1 VTFSLCVK
9 GLEHA
14 YRQYKNDI
22 FFSIGFQYMST
33 NKGPS
38 ENNAPISAVSADQT
52 NERKQKFVKN
62 GKLTLLSL
70 CIGSFL
76 LLIVLILFSGDKT
89 AIAFA
94 DEQSMVIENAKVNV
108 QVLSIQSTYTKRRK
122 VYGLIESA
130 QQANLAFELSG
141 IIEKTRVVEGEI
153 VKKGQ
158 ILAILDK
165 QRLFAQKKELD
176 AVLLRA
182 EADARLASLSATRT
196 AELVKKRLEPEQR
209 LDEANAGLD
218 VANALVNE
226 VRAKQ
231 ESLDVELQKSSLVA
245 PFNGQIVQ
253 QLLDSGT
260 VVSSGQPVFSLMAEL
275 DLEARIGLPTQSS
288 LVLNLGEPYAL
299 SYQDE
304 TLPSILT
311 SLAKQRNR
319 ATRAIDAVFK
329 VDSQAAQKFYLM
341 PGDLVS
347 LSVDVQI
354 QKQGAWIPISALS
367 NGVRGLWTLF
377 VIDKLSGSQV
387 IQPRSVYVEYMEQDR
402 AFVSGAIVQGE
413 LLVVSGLHRLTPNQL
428 VQNIHVLSTAR
439 N

>member
-1 VTFSLCVK
+1 MI
-9 GLEHA
+9 
-14 YRQYKNDI
+14 N
-22 FFSIGFQYMST
+22 
-33 NKGPS
+33 NKGTAD
-38 ENNAPISAVSADQT
+38 NNASSSDISAGQPNDGALVDSHKLV
-52 NERKQKFVKN
+52 NK
-62 GKLTLLSL
+62 GKLALLAL

-94 DEQSMVIENAKVNV
+94 DKQSMVIENARVNV
-108 QVLSIQSTYTKRRK
+108 QVLSIQPAYTKQRK

-130 QQANLAFELSG
+130 QQANIAFELSG
-141 IIEKTRVVEGEI
+141 VIEQTRAVEGER

-158 ILAILDK
+158 ILATLGK

-182 EADARLASLSATRT
+182 EADARLASLSAKRT
-196 AELVKKRLEPEQR
+196 VELVKKRLEPEQR
-209 LDEANAGLD
+209 LDEAKAALD
-218 VANALVNE
+218 AANALVNE
-226 VRAKQ
+226 VRAKH
-231 ESLDVELQKSSLVA
+231 ESLDVELQKSSLIA
-245 PFNGQIVQ
+245 PFDGQLVQ

-260 VVSSGQPVFSLMAEL
+260 VVSSGQPVFSLIAEL
-275 DLEARIGLPTQSS
+275 NLEARIGLPTQSP
-288 LVLNLGEPYAL
+288 LALNVGAPYEL
-299 SYQDE
+299 IYEDE
-304 TLPSILT
+304 TLPSILI
-311 SLAKQRNR
+311 SIAKQRNR
-319 ATRAIDAVFK
+319 ATRAVDAVFEI
-329 VDSQAAQKFYLM
+329 DSQAAQKSYLM

-377 VIDKLSGSQV
+377 VIDKSSGSQI
-387 IQPRSVYVEYMEQDR
+387 IQARSVYVEYLEQDR

-428 VQNIHVLSTAR
+428 VQNIHMLNTPR

>member
-1 VTFSLCVK
+1 M
-9 GLEHA
+9 
-14 YRQYKNDI
+14 
-22 FFSIGFQYMST
+22 SINSGPDDNKAST
-33 NKGPS
+33 S
-38 ENNAPISAVSADQT
+38 DLSAEQA
-52 NERKQKFVKN
+52 NERKLGDGYNFEKN
-62 GKLTLLSL
+62 GKLALLFL

-76 LLIVLILFSGDKT
+76 LLTVLILFSGDKA

-94 DEQSMVIENAKVNV
+94 DEQLMIIEDAKVNV
-108 QVLSIQSTYTKRRK
+108 QVLSIQSAYTKQRK

-130 QQANLAFELSG
+130 QQADLAFELSG
-141 IIEKTRVVEGEI
+141 VIEKTRAVEGER

-158 ILAILDK
+158 ILATLDK

-176 AVLLRA
+176 AVLIRA
-182 EADARLASLSATRT
+182 EADARLASLSAKRT

-209 LDEANAGLD
+209 LDEAKAGLD
-218 VANALVNE
+218 AANALVNE
-226 VRAKQ
+226 VLAKH
-231 ESLDVELQKSSLVA
+231 ESLEVELRKSSLVA
-245 PFNGQIVQ
+245 PFDGQLVQ

-275 DLEARIGLPTQSS
+275 DLEARIGLPTQSP
-288 LVLNLGEPYAL
+288 LALNVGASYGL
-299 SYQDE
+299 SYEGE
-304 TLPSILT
+304 TLPSILI
-311 SLAKQRNR
+311 SIAKQRNR
-319 ATRAIDAVFK
+319 ATRAVDAVFK
-329 VDSQAAQKFYLM
+329 IDSQAAQKHYLM

-377 VIDKLSGSQV
+377 VIDKSSGSQV

-413 LLVVSGLHRLTPNQL
+413 LLVTSGLHRLTPNQL
-428 VQNIHVLSTAR
+428 VKNIHVLNTAR

>member
-1 VTFSLCVK
+1 M
-9 GLEHA
+9 
-14 YRQYKNDI
+14 I
-22 FFSIGFQYMST
+22 T
-33 NKGPS
+33 NKGPAD
-38 ENNAPISAVSADQT
+38 NNASSSDISAGQPNDRALVDSHKLV
-52 NERKQKFVKN
+52 NK
-62 GKLTLLSL
+62 GKLALLVL

-94 DEQSMVIENAKVNV
+94 DKQSMVIENAKVNV
-108 QVLSIQSTYTKRRK
+108 QVLSIQPAYTKQRK

-141 IIEKTRVVEGEI
+141 VIEQIRAVEGER

-158 ILAILDK
+158 ILATLGK

-182 EADARLASLSATRT
+182 EADARLASLSAKRT
-196 AELVKKRLEPEQR
+196 AELVKKRLEQR
-209 LDEANAGLD
+209 LDEARAALD
-218 VANALVNE
+218 AANALVNE
-226 VRAKQ
+226 VRAKH

-245 PFNGQIVQ
+245 PFDGQLVQ

-260 VVSSGQPVFSLMAEL
+260 VVSSGQPVFSLIAEL
-275 DLEARIGLPTQSS
+275 DLEARIGLPTQSP
-288 LVLNLGEPYAL
+288 LALNVGAPYEL
-299 SYQDE
+299 IYEGE
-304 TLPSILT
+304 TLPSILI
-311 SLAKQRNR
+311 SIAKQRNR
-319 ATRAIDAVFK
+319 ATRAVDAVFK
-329 VDSQAAQKFYLM
+329 IDSQAAQKTYLM

-377 VIDKLSGSQV
+377 VIDKSSGSQI
-387 IQPRSVYVEYMEQDR
+387 IQARSVYVEYLEQDR

-413 LLVVSGLHRLTPNQL
+413 WLVVSGLHRLTPNQL
-428 VQNIHVLSTAR
+428 VQNIQMLNTPR